1 MAGDRRAAIK
11 TYTADNNSACGSEV
25 DDGKRHCAMTLRI
38 ERITER
44 GSVVFVFSGRIRS
57 HQLPDL
63 RSLLLNSQSSV
74 IALDLRNVRLVDR
87 ETVRF
92 LASLTLDRIEL
103 RNCPEYIREWVAQE
117 TDGLPSAAITRGA
130 GEGE

>member
-1 MAGDRRAAIK
+1 MK
-11 TYTADNNSACGSEV
+11 TYTADNSSACGSEV
-25 DDGKRHCAMTLRI
+25 DDKRHHGMTLRI

-92 LASLTLDRIEL
+92 LASLTSDGIEL

-117 TDGLPSAAITRGA
+117 ADGLPPAAITKDA
-130 GEGE
+130 DEGE